1 MVNGEKVM
9 EIFNYQKEK
18 VLCKAPSS
26 KSNNNYLEK
35 LKLYSA
41 LGKDHFDSDHN
52 NLEVI
57 EEIQNV

>member
-1 MVNGEKVM
+1 MIVFRKP
-9 EIFNYQKEK
+9 KEK
-18 VLCKAPSS
+18 VLCKAPNS

-41 LGKDHFDSDHN
+41 LGKDHFDSNHN

-57 EEIQNV
+57 EEVKNV

>member
-1 MVNGEKVM
+1 M